1 MSTGDHDQAGAGAQ
15 GESGKQA
22 GAQHPAAVDVNRL
35 AEKVYQLMLAEARLA
50 RARQER

>member
-1 MSTGDHDQAGAGAQ
+1 MSTGDRDQSGARA
-15 GESGKQA
+15 ESKSGKQA
-22 GAQHPAAVDVNRL
+22 GAQNQAAVDVNRL